1 MVVISYYMRR
11 FIYVLIMVLG
21 VFATSCERNNEAKIR
36 ELVRLW
42 QGKHVVLPGHV
53 TDAVS
58 GDTVDLS
65 ASEFTI
71 LTYIDS
77 LGCTGCK
84 MKLPLWNEFLSS
96 IDSITESD
104 VTALMVI
111 HTTDL
116 HGVVYLLRSNG
127 YEYPAYIDTN
137 DMINRNNSFPSES
150 MFQSF
155 LLDSD
160 HRVIAVGNPVY
171 NNSVANLYKD
181 IISGGKVVTSSGSVG
196 VVVNDRTHDIGDIR
210 IGETVKHRFIL
221 SNVSCD
227 TVYIRKLLSSCDCTI
242 AETDK
247 RLIAPGGKSIIT
259 VTSKEDSIIGRFTRS
274 IHIFYEGFINATQLE
289 ISGNVIR

>member
-1 MVVISYYMRR
+1 M
-11 FIYVLIMVLG
+11 
-21 VFATSCERNNEAKIR
+21 
-36 ELVRLW
+36 
-42 QGKHVVLPGHV
+42 
-53 TDAVS
+53 
-58 GDTVDLS
+58 
-65 ASEFTI
+65 
-71 LTYIDS
+71 
-77 LGCTGCK
+77 
-84 MKLPLWNEFLSS
+84 
-96 IDSITESD
+96 
-104 VTALMVI
+104 I
-111 HTTDL
+111 HTTDP